1 MRIIR
6 NRTIQTDEWRLS
18 PELGGESDASAAAGP
33 LIVSL
38 PHLIEDAEALLD
50 RDSEIGVMLKPDD
63 DLAEAEPYLSRLAL
77 VAIEFPKFNE
87 GRGYSQARLLR
98 NRYRFRGEIRAVGDV
113 SRDRLAFLERCG
125 FNAFVLRPGESL
137 EAALPAFSEISL
149 RYQPAEDAADTVW
162 SLRRRRASH
171 IS

>member
-18 PELGGESDASAAAGP
+18 PDLSSDTETASTASP

-38 PHLIEDAEALLD
+38 ARLIEDAETLFD
-50 RDSEIGVMLKPDD
+50 RNADIGIVLKPED
-63 DLAEAEPYLSRLAL
+63 DLSEVEPYLSRLAL
-77 VAIEFPKFNE
+77 VAIDFPQFNE

-98 NRYRFRGEIRAVGDV
+98 NRYGFKGELRAVGDV

-137 EAALPAFSEISL
+137 EGALAAFSEISL
-149 RYQPAEDAADTVW
+149 RYQPAEDAGDTVLA
-162 SLRRRRASH
+162 LRRRRAS
-171 IS
+171 